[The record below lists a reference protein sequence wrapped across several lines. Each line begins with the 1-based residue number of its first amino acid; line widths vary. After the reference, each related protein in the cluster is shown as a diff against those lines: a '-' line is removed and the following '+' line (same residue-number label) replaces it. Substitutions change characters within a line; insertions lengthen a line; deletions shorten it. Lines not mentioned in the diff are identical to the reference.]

1 MGRITVIILMMLISN
16 IAIANYFNTHRSQKI
31 IGSFVAEKS
40 QIQEINSFSNAFAF
54 APASA
59 TEITQYLDENK
70 DRMLP
75 VIRISQLLLD
85 EQTGMYHHDITSIIE
100 AIAKAKYK
108 DTEILFLMDEPLWWI
123 RRACEEK
130 GKAEACL
137 DVANR
142 YVETLSTF
150 RIIGQLLREHL
161 PGAGI
166 MHIEAWAELVLQ
178 KKAYPEDN
186 VIMLDDAEY
195 LGFDC
200 YVDIEFCGSD
210 EYGYHSQFEYGTWVW
225 DAMLAM
231 ESQQAI
237 GRKLFVIPGTFLA
250 DGHFAD
256 IDTLINQI
264 GFCGWILNQSDKIGG
279 FGAFLWGDMVENN
292 KSFTGGRNILQVTNF
307 LKFIARYYGVG
318 KPTLQ

>member
-1 MGRITVIILMMLISN
+1 MDRLTIIILMMLVSN
-16 IAIANYFNTHRSQKI
+16 IAVADYFNTQRLQKI
-31 IGSFVAEKS
+31 IGLFVTEKS
-40 QIQEINSFSNAFAF
+40 QIQEVNSFSNAFAF
-54 APASA
+54 APASPRD
-59 TEITQYLDENK
+59 ITQYLDENK
-70 DRMLP
+70 GRMLP
-75 VIRISQLLLD
+75 VISISRLLLD
-85 EQTGMYHHDITSIIE
+85 EQTGMYHHDVTSIVE
-100 AIAKAKYK
+100 AIAKAKHK
-108 DTEILFLMDEPLWWI
+108 DTEILFLMDEPFWWV

-150 RIIGQLLREHL
+150 RIAGQLLRKHL
-161 PGAGI
+161 PGSGI
-166 MHIEAWAELVLQ
+166 IHIEAWAELVLQ
-178 KKAYPEDN
+178 KKAYPEEN
-186 VIMLDDAEY
+186 VVMLDDAEY

-200 YVDIEFCGSD
+200 YGGIEFCGSD
-210 EYGYHSQFEYGTWVW
+210 EYGYYSQFEYGTWVW

-264 GFCGWILNQSDKIGG
+264 GFYGWILNQSDKIGG

-292 KSFTGGRNILQVTNF
+292 KPFTGGRNILQATNF
-307 LKFIARYYGVG
+307 LKVIARYYGV
-318 KPTLQ
+318 KTNEK